1 MAVETRQFAVT
12 IPAGTAKSAGFTS
25 DLSFPAREVTQ
36 IDVFFPPGPRGE
48 VGVGIGTAKVITIP
62 YGGAG
67 YIVSDNQLLHFP
79 LESAVDSGSWT
90 FFGYNT
96 GTFAHTITVTFF
108 LSLVNSGAAGSGGGV
123 IPPGS
128 ISSGDGSTGSG
139 GPVPPPATAP
149 PPSTT
154 PPPVAPPPVTPPG
167 VSGAPLTL
175 PPAVPGFPGAP
186 GPVVDPMADSMLLGV
201 ADLGQVWLLDGRS
214 YTQVLTQDELSALS
228 AVVDVA
234 ANVSQAMHAA
244 VYAAARTSVALTLG
258 TRVLTG
264 QLKLTKTGGR

>member
-1 MAVETRQFAVT
+1 MAVETRQFTVT

-79 LESAVDSGSWT
+79 LESAVNSGSWT

-96 GTFAHTITVTFF
+96 GTFAHSITVTFF
-108 LSLVNSGAAGSGGGV
+108 LALVNTGSSSPGGGV
-123 IPPGS
+123 IPPGQ
-128 ISSGDGSTGSG
+128 ISSGDGSAGSG
-139 GPVPPPATAP
+139 GAAPPPVTAP
-149 PPSTT
+149 PPDTA
-154 PPPVAPPPVTPPG
+154 PPPVAPPPVVPPG
-167 VSGAPLTL
+167 VGGVPLIL
-175 PPAVPGFPGAP
+175 PPGVPALPGTA
-186 GPVVDPMADSMLLGV
+186 GPVVDPMAECMLLGV

-214 YTQVLTQDELSALS
+214 YTQVLTQGELTALS
-228 AVVDVA
+228 AVVDVSA
-234 ANVSQAMHAA
+234 SVSSAMHAA
-244 VYAAARTSVALTLG
+244 VYAAARTSLALTLG
-258 TRVLTG
+258 ERVLTG
-264 QLKLTKTGGR
+264 NLTIMKTGGG